1 MKCTNLEFIHYLNKT
16 FKEPYQIGLHSINI
30 GRYYTMVKEEG
41 GDKRFLIKE
50 KSLADIN
57 ENDIAAH
64 ILQNGLFV
72 FETYRGLCST
82 VNFLNSDYTIERK
95 QIISEAKAK
104 SFDYSF
110 LNPYTETDFTYNIVI
125 ALPNYLLLNKE
136 QYFIGEFGREIHN
149 LGNSVLFNKT
159 LPSTFILGFYQ
170 KEVKSTMGRDGYLRE
185 YSPYL
190 NFHLNKNHY
199 CFKTNEQKSN
209 ITKQI
214 LETTGYNQNL
224 LETITSDKKEY
235 KFFEET
241 YSIYCTQKQKE
252 IFEAKIKQK
261 R

>member
-1 MKCTNLEFIHYLNKT
+1 MKFTNLEFIHYLNKT
-16 FKEPYQIGLHSINI
+16 FKDPYQIGLHSINI
-30 GRYYTMVKEEG
+30 GNYYKMVREDG
-41 GDKRFLIKE
+41 GEKRFLINE

-57 ENDIAAH
+57 ENDIATH

-82 VNFLNSDYTIERK
+82 VNFLNSDYTIEKK
-95 QIISEAKAK
+95 QIISETKTK
-104 SFDYSF
+104 SFDYNF
-110 LNPYTETDFTYNIVI
+110 LNPYTEADFIYNIVI
-125 ALPNYLLLNKE
+125 ALPNYLTLNKK
-136 QYFIGEFGREIHN
+136 QYFIGEFGIEIHN

-170 KEVKSTMGRDGYLRE
+170 KEIKSIMGRDGYLRE
-185 YSPYL
+185 CSPYL
-190 NFHLNKNHY
+190 DFHLNKNHY

-235 KFFEET
+235 KYFKES
-241 YSIYCTQKQKE
+241 YSIYRTQEQKE
-252 IFEAKIKQK
+252 QFEAKIKQK